1 MASFVQAASDSVGSN
16 PATPAPVSV
25 YTVPATKQS
34 VVTGIAATN
43 KTGFNLPVQIWVDK
57 GGADLWIAKD
67 VHLQP
72 GAVTNIEGADKMVLA
87 AGDIVKADARR
98 ITADGDAFSIVVS
111 VYEDV

>member
-1 MASFVQAASDSVGSN
+1 MNPGSL
-16 PATPAPVSV
+16 TEE
-25 YTVPATKQS
+25 
-34 VVTGIAATN
+34 
-43 KTGFNLPVQIWVDK
+43 TGFNLPVQIWVDK

-98 ITADGDAFSIVVS
+98 ITADGDAFSIVLISFFFQLYYFRCTLHLNLLQCYLVS
-111 VYEDV
+111 KSIF